1 MRGASLENCVRI
13 RDLGYRPSTSIAM
26 YGERL
31 EIVSDP
37 FIAGGD
43 VVVQV
48 TSAENPQKRIL
59 RLPVSILV
67 GLRDLL
73 GESGRRRTHF
83 RLNAHDSVA
92 IPNSN
97 PA

>member
-1 MRGASLENCVRI
+1 MRGASLENCARI
-13 RDLGYRPSTSIAM
+13 RDLGYRPFRRIAM
-26 YGERL
+26 YGERF

-37 FIAGGD
+37 FITGSD

-67 GLRDLL
+67 GLSDLL
-73 GESGRRRTHF
+73 GDIRSKA
-83 RLNAHDSVA
+83 NA
-92 IPNSN
+92 INI
-97 PA
+97 